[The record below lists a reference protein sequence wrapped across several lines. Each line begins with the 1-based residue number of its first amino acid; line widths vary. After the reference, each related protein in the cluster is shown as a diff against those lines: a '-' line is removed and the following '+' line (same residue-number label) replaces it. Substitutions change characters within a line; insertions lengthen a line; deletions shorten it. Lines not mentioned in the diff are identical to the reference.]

1 MIYVKDSYGTI
12 FDVKVEEKRV
22 KASYTTGDKQQDGTY
37 KNSYWTAVF
46 VGAALDKAKTLTDKD
61 RIHVT
66 KAKITNELYTP
77 KDSDKKR
84 TWLQLTVF
92 DFEKHGDDK
101 DGSDDKPADE
111 KPKRT
116 KGKGK
121 AKTKTEEV
129 VEEVIDD
136 DDLPF

>member
-1 MIYVKDSYGTI
+1 MIYVKDSYGSVY
-12 FDVKVEEKRV
+12 DVKVEEKRV
-22 KASYTTGDKQQDGTY
+22 KANYGTGDKQQDGTY
-37 KNSYWTAVF
+37 KNSYWNVVF
-46 VGAALDKAKTLTDKD
+46 IGGAFEKAKTLTDKD
-61 RIHVT
+61 RIHIT
-66 KAKITNELYTP
+66 KAKLTNELYTP

-92 DFEKHGDDK
+92 EFEKHGDDK
-101 DGSDDKPADE
+101 SDDKPAEE

-116 KGKGK
+116 KGKAK
-121 AKTKTEEV
+121 AKTKAEEV